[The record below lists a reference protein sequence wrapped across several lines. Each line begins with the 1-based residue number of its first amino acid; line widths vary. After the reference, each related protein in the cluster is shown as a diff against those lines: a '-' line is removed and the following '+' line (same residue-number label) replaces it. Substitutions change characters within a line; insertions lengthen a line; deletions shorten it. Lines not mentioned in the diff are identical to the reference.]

1 MLRPIPNQP
10 VNFAADLVSSWCS
23 DPRIPIDVKGTDI
36 VTFQFGIS
44 RCDTYSDLAP
54 VVWGTSGWD
63 LSPSINNGVQ
73 QAGTVLCMGGDS
85 ITYNVSDTSFTP
97 TLYQVYYLSFTV
109 ISLDSPIAV
118 VFGGNSWTIIAPGD
132 YEIVAIAMTTQKLGF
147 ALTEVTGTAC
157 LGVPTL
163 TELTEAGTDFA
174 VEVRD
179 AWDDSVIQTLN
190 IDTTPANFSFDGAD
204 IVTVNIPLSAI
215 ENLPNCFY
223 IAVTQTCWVPN
234 PPSPPTPQVTSE
246 LCSQSF
252 QISECQN
259 TVRVRA
265 CNDTAKMGF
274 NAGVFYL
281 RVPGALVRP
290 RWNTEVKQERGSD
303 GVIRRTWADR
313 TSTIELATGMI
324 DGSLHPFLSALA
336 VFDHVYVEDNEY
348 MIEGGGYDPSY
359 GDSMTSSGSVSIA
372 MRPAV
377 EMLRNVAC
385 SAPGRGCAP
394 ADDPICAV
402 PQATVEYTIDGAKV
416 MLTVNIFG
424 VFGFLPGYVQVW
436 VDGVNV
442 DGEGFGTPGVFGP
455 YGPYNRFADVSIII
469 TNAEDPACNWTWQL
483 PYGEICQ
490 GEGFAKFTVGTA
502 GTYIIYAESSND
514 PYITLVPPS
523 GVPDTFADHSIHGF
537 TAVADG
543 DVFCLYQSTSSGTPQ
558 SGLTFMDLP
567 NCHLI
572 GIDVTQMS
580 SLEKIGVTDN
590 DLTSLVLTYNVN
602 LKQIS
607 ASGNNI
613 AVVSWPV
620 GASEMMHIDLSDNNL
635 TTLFLMDPALWADG
649 GTYAFFN
656 NSLDAT
662 SVNDVLQSADAS
674 GKLNGNLYLDSGTN
688 AAPTGAGI
696 TAKANLITKGWT
708 VLTN

>member
-10 VNFAADLVSSWCS
+10 VNFAADLVSQWCS
-23 DPRIPIDVKGTDI
+23 DPRIPVDVDSSDI

-44 RCDTYSDLAP
+44 RCATFSYLTP

-73 QAGTVLCMGGDS
+73 QGGTVLCMGGDT

-97 TLYQVYYLSFTV
+97 TLYQVYYLTFTV
-109 ISLDSPIAV
+109 ISLDSPIQA
-118 VFGGNSWTIIAPGD
+118 VFGGNTWTIISPGD
-132 YEIVAIAMTTQKLGF
+132 YAFVAIAQSTQKLGF
-147 ALTEVTGTAC
+147 ALTDVSGSAC
-157 LGVPTL
+157 LGVPVL
-163 TELTEAGTDFA
+163 TELTESGADFA

-179 AWDDSVIQTLN
+179 MGGLVIQTLN
-190 IDTTPANFSFDGAD
+190 IDTTPANFSFDGGD
-204 IVTVNIPLSAI
+204 IVTVTIPISAI
-215 ENLPNCFY
+215 DDLPECFY
-223 IAVTQTCWVPN
+223 FAITQTCLVPDPPN
-234 PPSPPTPQVTSE
+234 PPSPQVTDE
-246 LCSQSF
+246 LCSQPF
-252 QISECQN
+252 RISECR
-259 TVRVRA
+259 TALKVRV

-290 RWNTEVKQERGSD
+290 KWNTEVKQERGSD
-303 GVIRRTWADR
+303 GRIRRTWADR
-313 TSTIELATGMI
+313 TSSIELATDMI
-324 DGSLHPFLSALA
+324 DGSLHPFLSALP
-336 VFDHVYVEDNEY
+336 VFDHVYVGNTEY
-348 MIEGGGYDPSY
+348 VVDGGAYEPSY
-359 GDSMTSSGSVSIA
+359 GEGMTASGSVSIT
-372 MRPAV
+372 MRPV
-377 EMLRNVAC
+377 EELLRNVAC
-385 SAPGRGCAP
+385 SEAGAGCAP
-394 ADDPICAV
+394 QDDPICAV

-469 TNAEDPACNWTWQL
+469 TNAEDPDCNWTWQL
-483 PYGEICQ
+483 PYGEICE

-558 SGLTFMDLP
+558 SGLTFIDLP

-580 SLEKIGVTDN
+580 SLEKIGVSDN

-620 GASEMMHIDLSDNNL
+620 GASEMTHIDLSYNNL

-649 GTYAFFN
+649 GTYSFAD

-696 TAKANLITKGWT
+696 TAKNNLIAKGWT
-708 VLTN
+708 VPTN

>member
-246 LCSQSF
+246 LCSQPF

-402 PQATVEYTIDGAKV
+402 PQATVEYTIDITRV
-416 MLTVNIFG
+416 YLTVNIFG
-424 VFGFLPGYVQVW
+424 VFGFQPGGIQVW

-442 DGEGFGTPGVFGP
+442 DGLGYFSPGAYGPFGP
-455 YGPYNRFADVSIII
+455 YDRFADVSIII
-469 TNAEDPACNWTWQL
+469 TNVNDPDCNWTWQL
-483 PYGEICQ
+483 PYGEICE

-502 GTYIIYAESSND
+502 GTCYVLIQSSD
-514 PYITLVPPS
+514 DQYGTLVPPS
-523 GVPDTFADHSIHGF
+523 GVPATFDAGTYYEF
-537 TAVADG
+537 TANAG
-543 DVFCLYQSTSSGTPQ
+543 DVFCLFQSTSEGTPQ
-558 SGLTFMDLP
+558 SGMTFLELSAMHLT
-567 NCHLI
+567 
-572 GIDVTQMS
+572 GIDVTQVS
-580 SLEKIGVTDN
+580 TLETIVVSYN
-590 DLTSLVLTYNVN
+590 DLTSLVLSNN
-602 LKQIS
+602 AALKQIV
-607 ASGNNI
+607 ASNNNI
-613 AVVSWPV
+613 STVSWPA
-620 GASEMMHIDLSDNNL
+620 GASELTNIDFSNNNI
-635 TTLFLMDPALWADG
+635 TSLFLMDPALWSDG
-649 GTYAFFN
+649 GVCSFEN

-674 GKLNGNLYLDSGTN
+674 GKVNGYLTMFAGTN

-696 TAKANLITKGWT
+696 TAKANLITKGWS